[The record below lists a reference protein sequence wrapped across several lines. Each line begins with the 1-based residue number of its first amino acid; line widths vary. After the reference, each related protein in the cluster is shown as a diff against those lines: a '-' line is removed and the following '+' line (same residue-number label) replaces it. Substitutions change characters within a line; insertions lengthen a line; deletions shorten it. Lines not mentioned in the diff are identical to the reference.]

1 MVPLVPLK
9 PLAPLAP
16 LKLFGRINILDI
28 GVARLDLPGLL
39 AKVREWSRGQ
49 ERRSIFYVNA
59 HCFNIAR
66 QDAAYRTI
74 LTAAD
79 LIYADG
85 ISVAWAARFL
95 TGARLAKMTGAD
107 WIHDFCRQA
116 QEAGLR
122 LYILAGEPGIA
133 RQASDNLHSTYPGL
147 QIVGCSDGWFSE
159 KSQSQVIHAINA
171 ASPHVVFIGLGV
183 PRQEKWIAEHREQIE
198 APVCWG
204 VGALF
209 DYIAGAEAR
218 VPRLMNM
225 LALEWFWRLL
235 MDPRGKWRRY
245 LLGNPSF
252 IYQVLRQKFGLP
264 IRSS

>member
-1 MVPLVPLK
+1 MLPLEPLK

-16 LKLFGRINILDI
+16 LEPLKPFDKVNILDV

-39 AKVREWSRGQ
+39 AQVQEWSRDQ
-49 ERRSIFYVNA
+49 ERRTIFYVNA

-66 QDAAYRTI
+66 QDAAYRNI
-74 LTAAD
+74 LAAAD
-79 LIYADG
+79 LVYADG

-95 TGARLAKMTGAD
+95 SGAHLTKMTGAD
-107 WIHDFCRQA
+107 WIHDFCQQA
-116 QEAGLR
+116 QQVGLR

-133 RQASDNLHSTYPGL
+133 RLASDNLQNKYPGL
-147 QIVGCSDGWFSE
+147 KIVGCSDGWFSE
-159 KSQSQVIHAINA
+159 RSQSDVIHEINA

-183 PRQEKWIAEHREQIE
+183 PRQEKWIAGRRKQIE

-209 DYIAGAEAR
+209 DYVAGVEAR
-218 VPRLMNM
+218 VPRLMNL
-225 LALEWFWRLL
+225 LALEWFWRLI

-245 LLGNPSF
+245 LLGNPLF
-252 IYQVLRQKFGLP
+252 IYQVLRQKYGL
-264 IRSS
+264 